1 MIRQVT
7 EGQHINHPTYFLQS
21 SFFPGDG
28 EMFFTSY
35 RTGEAQLLEISLA
48 TGETRQLTRGAPI
61 HPYSAALHPDGA
73 TLVVTRLATRGGELW
88 AIDRATLEDRRI
100 FAFEGAQLGECS
112 ISPDGEWLTAAFAG
126 QAGRGLIVPR
136 FDGSSST

>member
-7 EGQHINHPTYFLQS
+7 DGPHINHPTYFLQC

-35 RTGEAQLLEISLA
+35 RTGEAQLFEISLA
-48 TGETRQLTRGAPI
+48 SGATRQLTRGAAI

-73 TLVVTRLATRGGELW
+73 TLVVTRGG
-88 AIDRATLEDRRI
+88 
-100 FAFEGAQLGECS
+100 
-112 ISPDGEWLTAAFAG
+112 
-126 QAGRGLIVPR
+126 
-136 FDGSSST
+136 